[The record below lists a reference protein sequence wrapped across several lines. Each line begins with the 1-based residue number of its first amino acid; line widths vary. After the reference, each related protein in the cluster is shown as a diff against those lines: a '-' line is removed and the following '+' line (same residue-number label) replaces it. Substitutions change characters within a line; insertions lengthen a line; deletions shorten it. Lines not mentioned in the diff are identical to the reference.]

1 VSKIAKYWM
10 LNCRLSKEH
19 LKALKKLK
27 DLEVIKSMS
36 EGVRC
41 AVNEYLRVQSN
52 LNNDLRKLMKVKS
65 K

>member
-1 VSKIAKYWM
+1 MAKYWM
-10 LNCRLSKEH
+10 LNCRLSREH

-52 LNNDLRKLMKVKS
+52 LRRDLRKLEEEK
-65 K
+65 